1 MPAHNM
7 NGNSVKLISR
17 PSIVNL
23 ATEAAEKSK
32 GTHSIGAV
40 ITYGTRKPVMSGYNT
55 NERSVYRFGS
65 NRMIACSQHAEM
77 SVASRFLNGA
87 RAGKMSRVRGV
98 RKKPK
103 GVLQQQE
110 EGEENGRWWR
120 KSSFKSRK

>member
-1 MPAHNM
+1 MPAYNK
-7 NGNSVKLISR
+7 NGNSVKMISR

-23 ATEAAEKSK
+23 AMEAAEKSK

-40 ITYGTRKPVMSGYNT
+40 ITYGTRKPIITGCNT

-77 SVASRFLNGA
+77 SVASRFLNSA

-103 GVLQQQE
+103 GALHQQQ
-110 EGEENGRWWR
+110 G
-120 KSSFKSRK
+120 KVV

>member
-1 MPAHNM
+1 MSAHNK
-7 NGNSVKLISR
+7 NGNSMKLISR

-23 ATEAAEKSK
+23 AVEAAKKSK

-40 ITYGTRKPVMSGYNT
+40 ITYGTRKPVISGCNT
-55 NERSVYRFGS
+55 NKRTVYRFGS

-103 GVLQQQE
+103 GALRQE
-110 EGEENGRWWR
+110 G
-120 KSSFKSRK
+120 KCKVV